1 MPKIMKIYE
10 YKKVTTQMSTKTNYL
25 NIMEMMYAEQLPL
38 QLEFVITANTME
50 LQQQWSPSEH

>member
-1 MPKIMKIYE
+1 MNI
-10 YKKVTTQMSTKTNYL
+10 KKVTTQMSTKANYL
-25 NIMEMMYAEQLPL
+25 YLMKMIYAEQLPL